1 MSIVTTQ
8 TVSEIEKQSIS
19 ESKVKISIIIPI
31 YNEVENVPLLAG
43 SILGVMDNYGE
54 SYEVIFIDDGSRDG
68 SHEVLKQVCEKYD
81 HFKALR
87 FRKNFGQTAAMAAGF
102 DFATGEIIIAMD
114 GDLQNDPKDIPRLI
128 EKLEEGYDVVN
139 GWRKDRQDAFLNRR
153 LPSMIAN
160 KLIGLCTGVKL
171 HDYGCSLKAYRA
183 NTIKMVSLYGEM
195 HRFIPALA
203 SIEGADITEMPVN
216 HHARQYGQSKYNI
229 MRTFK
234 VVLDLM
240 TVTFLKKFATRP
252 LHMFGRMGLLSL
264 FIGFVLCA
272 YLTFDKLIY
281 GHSIGDRP
289 LLLLGI
295 LLILTGIQLFSSGII
310 AELQIR
316 TYYETQHKPIYRIKE
331 IYE

>member
-1 MSIVTTQ
+1 MSIVTPELNVQ
-8 TVSEIEKQSIS
+8 QEKSSPSEAKP
-19 ESKVKISIIIPI
+19 KVSIIIPI
-31 YNEVENVPLLAG
+31 YNEMENIPLLTG
-43 SILGVMDNYGE
+43 QILGVMEKYE
-54 SYEVIFIDDGSRDG
+54 PSYEIIFIDDGSSDG
-68 SHEVLKQVCEKYD
+68 SNLILKDICKSRETVR
-81 HFKALR
+81 AIR

-102 DFATGEIIIAMD
+102 DYARGDIIVAMD

-139 GWRKDRQDAFLNRR
+139 GWRKNRQDSFLDRR

-160 KLIGLCTGVKL
+160 WLIGKVTGVTL

-183 NTIKMVSLYGEM
+183 DTIKMVSLYGEM

-203 SIEGADITEMPVN
+203 SIEGATITEMPVD
-216 HHARQYGQSKYNI
+216 HHSRQYGKSKYNI

-252 LHMFGRMGLLSL
+252 LHMFGRIGLASFFL
-264 FIGFVLCA
+264 GFCICA
-272 YLTFDKLIY
+272 YLTVEKVFYNIHL
-281 GHSIGDRP
+281 SDRP
-289 LLLLGI
+289 LLLLGV
-295 LLILTGIQLFSSGII
+295 LLILTGLQLFSSGII

-316 TYYETQHKPIYRIKE
+316 TYYETQQKPIYRIKE